1 MGFILGVVRVA
12 LESKPIAYRLRVLLL
27 VIVTGGSSGGGG
39 GIVVVGIG
47 ARGAAPHGDKIWIGL
62 DGTLDLDFDYDFI
75 CDFIF
80 SRSDGNSIFFL
91 KKKLLNMVSFS
102 GDGECD
108 VLILFC

>member
-1 MGFILGVVRVA
+1 MGFILGVVRAA
-12 LESKPIAYRLRVLLL
+12 LESKPIAYRVRVLLL

-62 DGTLDLDFDYDFI
+62 DGTLDLDFDYDLI

-80 SRSDGNSIFFL
+80 SRSDGNSIFFF
-91 KKKLLNMVSFS
+91 KKKIIEYGQFQWGRGV
-102 GDGECD
+102 
-108 VLILFC
+108 